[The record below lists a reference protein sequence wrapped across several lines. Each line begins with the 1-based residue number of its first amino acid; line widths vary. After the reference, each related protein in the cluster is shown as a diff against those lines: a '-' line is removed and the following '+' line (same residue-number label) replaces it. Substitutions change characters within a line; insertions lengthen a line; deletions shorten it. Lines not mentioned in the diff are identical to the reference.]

1 MLGKL
6 RRRLTYANVVSTA
19 CLFVVLGGS
28 AYAAASALT
37 RSSVKSRHIARNAV
51 TSPKVRDRSL
61 LARDFRAGQLPAGAR
76 GETGAAG
83 AAGPAGQTGAA
94 GATGATGPRGPSDA
108 FFDSTDGSQDLGG
121 NPGTLVA
128 SLSVPAGSYVIT
140 GRANAVNTGAA
151 ASTGDCE
158 LFVGGTSVDQSL
170 YELEGVAD
178 DVNQVPV
185 TVHAARTV
193 TGQTSI
199 QMLCEDLGGQVSAN
213 FRRLS
218 AIRVE
223 TLTSQ

>member
-1 MLGKL
+1 VLGKL
-6 RRRLTYANVVSTA
+6 RRHLTYANVVSTV

-28 AYAAASALT
+28 AYAAASLA
-37 RSSVKSRHIARNAV
+37 RGSVKSRHIARNAV
-51 TSPKVRDRSL
+51 TSAKVRDRSL
-61 LARDFRAGQLPAGAR
+61 LARDFRAGELPAGAR
-76 GETGAAG
+76 GEPGPAG
-83 AAGPAGQTGAA
+83 PAGPAGQAGETGAA
-94 GATGATGPRGPSDA
+94 GATGPRGPSDA
-108 FFDSTDGSQDLGG
+108 FFDSTDGSQDLGP

-158 LFVGGTSVDQSL
+158 LFVGGTAVDQSL

-193 TGQTSI
+193 NGQTSI

-223 TLTSQ
+223 TLTNQ